1 MGAVPAAS
9 TIVPLPRGGT
19 IVHTSIGPIQF
30 GAPPETIKDS
40 LAAGIDVPSIFVLPS
55 VWFSRR
61 RGITVAELEFP
72 VYYNYF
78 VRGRRVLAVC
88 DAAGRRRLLTVLR
101 ESLLGPAIVDA
112 ARDYASQV
120 PVEARADL
128 HREMDWFRKK
138 GEKRIE
144 LEDVITFA
152 LYDDA
157 GRAVLGGGAVEV
169 ERGENGW
176 RLSDGGR
183 VIAEVEDVEP
193 PEDEE
198 RGVRLVP
205 ASFHPPT
212 FGVTVLGS
220 SHGFDPGGKTTGFV
234 LWVNKRGVLV
244 DPPCDATATL
254 EAAGVPPRQVDS
266 VILTHCHADHDSG
279 VFQKVLQE
287 GRVNLY
293 TTPTILS
300 SFLKKYVALTNEAE
314 EKLRRLFV
322 FRPVSVGGPLRILGA
337 EFRFF
342 YTLHA
347 IPTIGFE
354 VWCGGKSFAY
364 SADTLYDPG
373 RIDALMHEGVLSPQR
388 RDALLGFPWH
398 HSLVVHEAGVPPIH
412 TPPERL
418 MELPDDVKQRLR
430 LIHIA
435 EAALPKDCGLKL
447 ARTGFDQTISLP
459 VPDAEGAGALEALDA
474 LSAIELFRDL
484 TIERG
489 REFLT
494 IAKREEWTPGSLI
507 IGQGEPGD
515 RFYIVVSGEAAV
527 VKDGAVLVTYKHG
540 DFFGETALL
549 TGAPRSADVRAK
561 SRLVVLVV
569 DKYDFLSFL
578 RGTDLAQQLVR
589 LARNRELPSWDLL
602 EENSALRQLSAAQ
615 RTQLQ
620 AILEPMKVA
629 EGDVLWTQGES
640 ERAWLLET
648 AMVDF
653 VEDGEATAHLARGSF
668 IGDVEAIL
676 KRDATPNPDRRRA
689 RAVVVKAGRAFRIR
703 ATELAAFLENNPR
716 IMLSLSGSLF
726 VD

>member
-1 MGAVPAAS
+1 MAAVPVAS
-9 TIVPLPRGGT
+9 TIVALPRGGT
-19 IVHTSIGPIQF
+19 IVHTSIGPVQF

-40 LAAGIDVPSIFVLPS
+40 LQAGIEVPSVFVLPQT
-55 VWFSRR
+55 WFSRR

-88 DAAGRRRLLTVLR
+88 DESGRKRLLSVLR
-101 ESLLGPAIVDA
+101 ESLLGPAVVDI

-120 PVEARADL
+120 PAEARADL

-138 GEKRIE
+138 GDERIE
-144 LEDVITFA
+144 LDDVIAFSI
-152 LYDDA
+152 YDDA
-157 GRAVLGGGAVEV
+157 GRAVLGGGAVEIA
-169 ERGENGW
+169 RAARGW

-183 VIAEVEDVEP
+183 VVAEVDDVEP
-193 PEDEE
+193 PELKDPA
-198 RGVRLVP
+198 VRLVP
-205 ASFHPPT
+205 ATFHPPT
-212 FGVTVLGS
+212 FGLTVLGS

-244 DPPCDATATL
+244 DPPCDATETL
-254 EAAGVPPRQVDS
+254 AAAGVPPRQVDA
-266 VILTHCHADHDSG
+266 VILTHCHADHDAG

-287 GRVNLY
+287 GRVSLY

-300 SFLKKYVALTNEAE
+300 SFLRKYVALTGESE

-342 YTLHA
+342 YSLHA

-373 RIDALMHEGVLSPQR
+373 RIEEMYQSGVLSPAR
-388 RDALLGFPWH
+388 RDALLHFPWH
-398 HSLVVHEAGVPPIH
+398 HSMVLHEAGVPPIH

-418 MELPDDVKQRLR
+418 ADLPDDVKQRLR

-435 EAALPKDCGLKL
+435 ESGLPEGRGLKL
-447 ARTGFDQTISLP
+447 ARTGFDQTISLK
-459 VPDAEGAGALEALDA
+459 VQASGDAPALEALDA

-494 IAKREEWTPGSLI
+494 IAKREQWASGSLV
-507 IGQGEPGD
+507 IGQGEAGD
-515 RFYIVVSGEAAV
+515 RFYIIVSGEAQV
-527 VKDGAVLVTYKHG
+527 VKDGAVVTTYKHG

-561 SRLVVLVV
+561 TQLVVLVL

-578 RGTDLAQQLVR
+578 RGTDLAEALVR
-589 LARNRELPSWDLL
+589 LGRNRELPSWDLL
-602 EENSALRQLSAAQ
+602 EENAALSTLSDAQ

-620 AILEPMKVA
+620 AILEPVTVE
-629 EGDVLWTQGES
+629 EGAVLWTEGDPEV
-640 ERAWLLET
+640 AWLLET
-648 AMVDF
+648 ALVDF
-653 VEDGEATAHLARGSF
+653 VEDGETTAHLARGSF

-676 KRDATPNPDRRRA
+676 KRETPKGEERRRA
-689 RAVVVKAGRAFRIR
+689 RAVVVKSGKAFRI
-703 ATELAAFLENNPR
+703 AAAGLAAFLEHNPR
-716 IMLSLSGSLF
+716 VMLSLSGSLF